1 VSPRSKGTGAGPEPG
16 EDRGERR
23 LERGAE
29 LILDREPLTGP
40 APLPDFA
47 RLLAARVR
55 RGRLRAGAGVTGA
68 VAVAAVTALAVLKV
82 LTPVS
87 YVVAGQAAITGSR
100 IDAARTGEPTHVR
113 FSEGTDVALAPGA
126 ELDVLK
132 RTGRGAVL
140 ALEHG
145 QARFSVV
152 HRRGARWSVLM
163 GPFAIE
169 VTGTEFTVDW
179 APDPGR
185 MVVNLKV
192 GSVRVHGASVGG
204 AVELNAGERLVA
216 TVSDH
221 RVTLSP
227 AGDATGLGA
236 ALIDGAGSP
245 ATAGGRAAGM
255 GAKDLRAPAPSVS
268 SGSPDVGSPPATA
281 GSLPVA
287 AGPGEGIA
295 PSSTSRVVVDG
306 AARAA
311 GREPDARGALALWSP
326 RHGGHLDLPE
336 QRIPPLGAT
345 PGETTVRARQ
355 PVPEGPRIDP
365 GPPATPAAPG
375 VPQSLTLGGGGLF
388 CVSVPAQYTFEQPA
402 AGLSVPSVFTMA
414 FSGPRLDRSHSWCG
428 ESSIRV
434 DATFDD
440 SGRQNFFGRFP
451 NETGQ
456 LIIKLDHPTDLTG
469 HTVTMH
475 VFVEGP
481 WDARFSAELAAV
493 DQGRWISNEPSRG
506 LSPGRWWT
514 ISHHFTE
521 DNAAGVPGSSNP
533 YPYPRGGRSAAAEV
547 DRLALAIRTT
557 GERRSWK
564 GAVFVDDISWR

>member
-1 VSPRSKGTGAGPEPG
+1 MSFRSKGTGVGSEAGQDRSDRG
-16 EDRGERR
+16 ERGERR
-23 LERGAE
+23 LQRGAE
-29 LILDREPLTGP
+29 LILDRELLTGP

-47 RLLAARVR
+47 ALLSARSR
-55 RGRLRAGAGVTGA
+55 RGRLRVGAGLAGA
-68 VAVAAVTALAVLKV
+68 VAVAALIALAALKD

-87 YVVAGQAAITGSR
+87 YVVAGPAAVTGSR
-100 IDAARTGEPTHVR
+100 IDAARAGEPTHVR
-113 FSEGTDVALAPGA
+113 FSEGTDVALGSGA
-126 ELDVLK
+126 ELDVVT

-152 HRRGARWSVLM
+152 HRRGARWSVLT

-179 APDPGR
+179 APEAGK
-185 MVVNLKV
+185 MVVDLKV
-192 GSVRVHGASVGG
+192 GSVRVHGASAGG
-204 AVELNAGERLVA
+204 AVDLNAGQRLVA
-216 TVSDH
+216 TVPDH
-221 RVTLSP
+221 RVTLSL
-227 AGDATGLGA
+227 AS
-236 ALIDGAGSP
+236 DGAGQGVAASKAAARE
-245 ATAGGRAAGM
+245 ATS
-255 GAKDLRAPAPSVS
+255 GAEELRAS
-268 SGSPDVGSPPATA
+268 S
-281 GSLPVA
+281 
-287 AGPGEGIA
+287 
-295 PSSTSRVVVDG
+295 SSSSSSSSSASRVVVEG
-306 AARAA
+306 ASRAA
-311 GREPDARGALALWSP
+311 EDGPNAKGALALWSP
-326 RHGGHLDLPE
+326 RQGGRLELPE
-336 QRIPPLGAT
+336 QRIPPLGDT
-345 PGETTVRARQ
+345 PRDSVARSRQ
-355 PVPEGPRIDP
+355 PAPEGPRTDP
-365 GPPATPAAPG
+365 APVAPPPAPA

-388 CVSVPAQYTFEQPA
+388 CVNVPAQYTFEQPA
-402 AGLSVPSVFTMA
+402 AGLSVPSLFTMA
-414 FSGPRLDRSHSWCG
+414 FSNPRLDRSHSWCG

-456 LIIKLDHPTDLTG
+456 LLIKLDHPTDLTG

-481 WDARFSAELAAV
+481 WDARFSAELAVV

-514 ISHHFTE
+514 ISHHFTV
-521 DNAAGVPGSSNP
+521 DNAAGIPGSSNP
-533 YPYPRGGRSAAAEV
+533 YPYPNGGRSAVTEV

>member
-1 VSPRSKGTGAGPEPG
+1 MSFRSKKPGVGFEAGR
-16 EDRGERR
+16 DRRDPGERR

-29 LILDREPLTGP
+29 LILERELLTGP

-47 RLLAARVR
+47 RLLSARAR
-55 RGRLRAGAGVTGA
+55 RGRLRVGAGVAGA
-68 VAVAAVTALAVLKV
+68 VAAAAVIALAVLKD

-100 IDAARTGEPTHVR
+100 IDAAPAGEPTHVR

-126 ELDVLK
+126 ELEVVK

-152 HRRGARWSVLM
+152 HRRGARWSVLT

-179 APDPGR
+179 SPDAGK
-185 MVVNLKV
+185 MVVDLKA

-204 AVELNAGERLVA
+204 GVELNAGERLVA
-216 TVSDH
+216 TVPDH
-221 RVTLSP
+221 RVTVSP
-227 AGDATGLGA
+227 VGDATPVGA
-236 ALIDGAGSP
+236 ATGEGAGIKAASQAGEPRVSAASP
-245 ATAGGRAAGM
+245 AA
-255 GAKDLRAPAPSVS
+255 
-268 SGSPDVGSPPATA
+268 
-281 GSLPVA
+281 
-287 AGPGEGIA
+287 
-295 PSSTSRVVVDG
+295 SRVVVDG
-306 AARAA
+306 APRAA
-311 GREPDARGALALWSP
+311 GEEPTTKGALAMWSP
-326 RHGGHLDLPE
+326 RQGGRHELPE
-336 QRIPPLGAT
+336 QRVPTL
-345 PGETTVRARQ
+345 GETPEDTAVRSR
-355 PVPEGPRIDP
+355 PPTPEGPRTDP
-365 GPPATPAAPG
+365 GLPAPSPG

-402 AGLSVPSVFTMA
+402 AGLSVPSLFTMA
-414 FSGPRLDRSHSWCG
+414 FSNPRLDRSHSWCG

>member
-1 VSPRSKGTGAGPEPG
+1 VSFGSKPPG
-16 EDRGERR
+16 GGVELGRDRGDLGERR

-29 LILDREPLTGP
+29 LILERELLTGP

-47 RLLAARVR
+47 GLLASRTR
-55 RGRLRAGAGVTGA
+55 RGRLRVGAGVAG
-68 VAVAAVTALAVLKV
+68 ALAVATVIAVVVLKD

-100 IDAARTGEPTHVR
+100 IVAAPAGEPTEPTHVR

-126 ELDVLK
+126 ELEVVK

-152 HRRGARWSVLM
+152 HRRGARWSVLT

-179 APDPGR
+179 APDAGK
-185 MVVNLKV
+185 MVVDLKV

-204 AVELNAGERLVA
+204 AVELNAGDRLVA
-216 TVSDH
+216 TVPDH

-227 AGDATGLGA
+227 VGDATSVGA
-236 ALIDGAGSP
+236 
-245 ATAGGRAAGM
+245 AAGM
-255 GAKDLRAPAPSVS
+255 KTASGAGEPRVSPAP
-268 SGSPDVGSPPATA
+268 P
-281 GSLPVA
+281 
-287 AGPGEGIA
+287 IA
-295 PSSTSRVVVDG
+295 SRVVVDG
-306 AARAA
+306 APRAA
-311 GREPDARGALALWSP
+311 GDESSTKGALAMWSP
-326 RHGGHLDLPE
+326 RQGGRHELPE
-336 QRIPPLGAT
+336 KRLPTI
-345 PGETTVRARQ
+345 GETPEDAALRSFQ
-355 PVPEGPRIDP
+355 PAPDGPRTEP
-365 GPPATPAAPG
+365 GLPAAATA

-402 AGLSVPSVFTMA
+402 AGLSVPSLFTMA
-414 FSGPRLDRSHSWCG
+414 FSNPRLDRSHSWCG

-456 LIIKLDHPTDLTG
+456 LIIKLDHPVDLTG

-514 ISHHFTE
+514 ISHHFTA

-533 YPYPRGGRSAAAEV
+533 YPYPHGGRSAATEV